1 LASGAS
7 SALAGSSARHT
18 SAWLRA
24 VGDAAETRRRSS
36 ARAGGT
42 GRTEAAAVRDAATGA
57 LQHDRAATVVEQ
69 QATRIVLEM

>member
-7 SALAGSSARHT
+7 SALAGNSARHT

-24 VGDAAETRRRSS
+24 VGDAAARRRSS

-57 LQHDRAATVVEQ
+57 LQQDRAATVVEQ